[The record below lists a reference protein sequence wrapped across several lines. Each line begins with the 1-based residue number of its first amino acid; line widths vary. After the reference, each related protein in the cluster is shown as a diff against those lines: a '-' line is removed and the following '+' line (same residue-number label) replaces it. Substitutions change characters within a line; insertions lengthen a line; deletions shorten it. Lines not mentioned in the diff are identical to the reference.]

1 MPYLPKKIKPE
12 NKTKQYKQTNKKKT
26 TENKTK
32 MKKSGKTRKQKET
45 HPQTYQTKRKTHLK
59 ATLKYAG
66 AFLYFA
72 ETAVQPLLVQTS
84 CTKPPPILL
93 ANQQKKT

>member
-1 MPYLPKKIKPE
+1 
-12 NKTKQYKQTNKKKT
+12 
-26 TENKTK
+26 

-72 ETAVQPLLVQTS
+72 ETAVQPLVVQTS
-84 CTKPPPILL
+84 STKPPPILL
-93 ANQQKKT
+93 ANQQKKKHELKCKYCGDLPLKLQT